1 MNYAGFWRRL
11 VAVFMDGIILRIG
24 GSIVGYIVGLAFGT
38 AGGSEQGAAIV
49 AALISLIGGW
59 LYYTL
64 MESSAKQATLGK
76 MAMEIYVTD
85 LNGDRISFGRATG
98 RYFGKILSSLIF
110 FIGYIMAA
118 FTEKKQALHDKL
130 AGTLVVR
137 SKQ

>member
-137 SKQ
+137 GKQ